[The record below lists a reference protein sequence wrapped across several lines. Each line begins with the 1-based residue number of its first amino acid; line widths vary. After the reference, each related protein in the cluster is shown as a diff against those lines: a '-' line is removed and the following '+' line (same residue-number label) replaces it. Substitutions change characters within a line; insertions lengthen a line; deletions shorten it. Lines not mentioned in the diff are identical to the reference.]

1 MRGGKSVKCS
11 CKSKEDWADYQVK
24 NIKPL
29 SNEEFLVF
37 FKKLS
42 PETQGRVTSFLMKK
56 IIDLERY
63 NNKISVATLF
73 DLVQNKKN
81 YLKFLEVCFE
91 AGLNISNYID
101 YEKENIVGNIIDK
114 QPRELLGRD
123 IINQLVQNKK
133 NPKKFFEIFT
143 INELIISAYIDKKKL
158 NKILI
163 KKKNEAYLIS
173 LTMENLKKILIEN
186 ERKLLL

>member
-1 MRGGKSVKCS
+1 M
-11 CKSKEDWADYQVK
+11 
-24 NIKPL
+24 
-29 SNEEFLVF
+29 F

-73 DLVQNKKN
+73 DLVQNKKD
-81 YLKFLEVCFE
+81 YLKFLKVCFK

-101 YEKENIVGNIIDK
+101 KENKEFLNLFCTQSYLVQEEIIELILDYIIDK
-114 QPRELLGRD
+114 QPSELLGRD
-123 IINQLVQNKK
+123 IINPLIQNKK

-143 INELIISAYIDKKKL
+143 INKLIISAYIDEKKL